1 MRIFILLLAITTF
14 CYGQSSDTSR
24 YSLENV
30 IKITVRK
37 HKNKTTGTRELIAN
51 ITRAYDG
58 QDQQLEL
65 IRFYKSTFDYK
76 VIDKEILANLIDSLS
91 QHGINENVREIA
103 KKARNFI
110 EHRFL
115 GKRMKDFEFPD
126 KDGIL
131 IELSSLNDK
140 IVIIELWA
148 SWCAPCVKEMPKIPE
163 LRTSN
168 SNIEFYSISLD
179 KDMDK
184 MKKFVN
190 KTKYDWPIVFGGY
203 EDINAELWEYLNIV
217 AIPKYYTVDRNGIV
231 INVADHLDTEF
242 IKNLK

>member
-1 MRIFILLLAITTF
+1 
-14 CYGQSSDTSR
+14 
-24 YSLENV
+24 
-30 IKITVRK
+30 
-37 HKNKTTGTRELIAN
+37 
-51 ITRAYDG
+51 
-58 QDQQLEL
+58 
-65 IRFYKSTFDYK
+65 
-76 VIDKEILANLIDSLS
+76 
-91 QHGINENVREIA
+91 
-103 KKARNFI
+103 
-110 EHRFL
+110 
-115 GKRMKDFEFPD
+115 
-126 KDGIL
+126 
-131 IELSSLNDK
+131 
-140 IVIIELWA
+140 
-148 SWCAPCVKEMPKIPE
+148 MPKIPE